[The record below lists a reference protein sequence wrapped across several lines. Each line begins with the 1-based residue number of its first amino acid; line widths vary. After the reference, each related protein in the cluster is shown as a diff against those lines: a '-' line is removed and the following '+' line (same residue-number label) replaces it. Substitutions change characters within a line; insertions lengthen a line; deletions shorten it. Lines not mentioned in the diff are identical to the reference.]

1 MTVITYGAMVQQSL
15 EAARTMELSGVSVE
29 VIDLRT
35 LNPLDEEA
43 MYQSVR
49 KTNKVAVIHED
60 TLTGGFGAELAARIG
75 TNCFEYLDAPVV
87 RVAALD
93 SPIPYSP
100 PLEDAVLPNKQ
111 KILAVLEQLARY

>member
-1 MTVITYGAMVQQSL
+1 
-15 EAARTMELSGVSVE
+15 VSVE

-43 MYQSVR
+43 IFRSVK
-49 KTNKVAVIHED
+49 KTNRVAVIHED
-60 TLTGGFGAELAARIG
+60 SLTGGFGAEIAARIASD
-75 TNCFEYLDAPVV
+75 CFEYLDAPLV

-93 SPIPYSP
+93 TPIPYSP

-111 KILAVLEQLARY
+111 KILTALEQLARY